1 MSQQSEGRKDDSGK
15 TRYDLLP
22 PLALDEFAKV
32 LTFGAKKYDP
42 ENWRLVDDAMNRYF
56 AAAQRHMWAF
66 KRGENSDQESRLH
79 HLGHAICCLAFML
92 ELELEGEAHD

>member
-1 MSQQSEGRKDDSGK
+1 MSRAPEGRKDDIGK

-56 AAAQRHMWAF
+56 AAAQRHMWAA
-66 KRGENSDQESRLH
+66 KRGEVNDSESGLNH
-79 HLGHAICCLAFML
+79 FAHAICCLAFML
-92 ELELEGEAHD
+92 ELELENG